1 MTNDIA
7 RRSYSSDFGLTA
19 EVRSAITEAWVV
31 IEPRLDG
38 ILEAFYDRMLKVP
51 TLATLVGSGRSR
63 LKTAQQSHWKQ
74 LFSAR
79 FDDAYMASVYRIG
92 EAHMRIGLEP
102 HWYIAGYNE
111 VLASM
116 IAVIGGA
123 HRFNGRRV
131 ARLVEG
137 VTRAVMVDMDIAIS
151 VYSDAVVAKERARQT
166 TMEGAVRDFDGV
178 MGRLLT
184 ELNRASKTLETTSQ
198 SLTNQ
203 AKSSSDK
210 TEQISDI
217 QRRSTDGINASAAA
231 TEELHSS
238 IGEIGR
244 QAVASQEVADRA
256 VAGARRTSES
266 VAGLSQSA
274 ERIGS
279 VIELISD
286 IAAQTNLLALNAT
299 IEAARAG
306 EAGRGFAVVA
316 SEVKNLAS
324 QTTKATGEI
333 TQQISAIQEATRRS
347 VTDIQE
353 ITHTIDE
360 IARIGAAIAAAVE
373 EQGAA
378 TREIASN
385 VQGIA
390 RSSETIDASLR
401 DVRNDAGETA
411 QAAGQVS
418 VLAADLGAQAQT
430 LEESVSAFLRKVQ
443 AG

>member
-1 MTNDIA
+1 MTGNRTYADYPRA
-7 RRSYSSDFGLTA
+7 Y
-19 EVRSAITEAWVV
+19 AITPEVKDALKTAWQI
-31 IEPRLDG
+31 IEPNLG
-38 ILEAFYDRMLKVP
+38 ELLEGFYDRMTAVPHLK
-51 TLATLVGSGRSR
+51 AMIGDRRGR
-63 LKTAQQSHWKQ
+63 LKSAQSSHWSM

-79 FDDAYMASVYRIG
+79 FDEEYVASIRRIG

-111 VLASM
+111 VLTRMIRLLGASS
-116 IAVIGGA
+116 
-123 HRFNGRRV
+123 RFNGPRV
-131 ARLVEG
+131 AVLIDA
-137 VTRAVMVDMDIAIS
+137 VTRAVLTDLDMAIS
-151 VYSDAVVAKERARQT
+151 VYSDGMLDRERRRREAVE
-166 TMEGAVRDFDGV
+166 EAVHSFEGV
-178 MGRLLT
+178 MGRLLGG
-184 ELNRASKTLETTSQ
+184 LRGASQTLGSTSQ
-198 SLTNQ
+198 TLNTQ
-203 AKSSSDK
+203 AAASSERTQVLSE
-210 TEQISDI
+210 T
-217 QRRSTDGINASAAA
+217 QRRSTEGINASAAA

-256 VAGARRTSES
+256 VAGARRTSDS
-266 VAGLSQSA
+266 VAGLSLSA
-274 ERIGS
+274 EKIGS

-324 QTTKATGEI
+324 QTTKATGDI

-390 RSSETIDASLR
+390 RSSEDIDASLR

-411 QAAGQVS
+411 QAASQVS

-430 LEESVSAFLRKVQ
+430 LEESVSDFLRKVT
-443 AG
+443 AA